1 MRALLGGAAGLL
13 GTRVP
18 VPGGPSWQRTSFS
31 GSAVSLSGGVS
42 AASGILIAALCAKSS
57 VREAALIAGVS
68 GAIAGY
74 IDDHRESTTA
84 KGLKGHIGMLKQGR
98 ITTGALKIGI
108 IGGGSAL
115 AALILTAADQNSS
128 RAGQAW
134 DWATRSTAIAGTA
147 NLINLLDLR
156 PGRAL
161 KASGLIAALL
171 APGSKEAR
179 PLLAGTAGTIAGTI
193 GDDLAGRTMLGDL
206 GANALG
212 AVLGA
217 ALAAHPSCA
226 VRTAGAAGAAGL
238 ILSSEKISFSAVI
251 EASPVLSAIDG
262 WGR

>member
-1 MRALLGGAAGLL
+1 MRTPLGGAAGLL

-18 VPGGPSWQRTSFS
+18 APGGPSWQRTSFS

-42 AASGILIAALCAKSS
+42 AASGIIAASLCAESS
-57 VREAALIAGVS
+57 VRSAALIAGGF

-84 KGLKGHIGMLKQGR
+84 KGLKGHFGMLKKGR
-98 ITTGALKIGI
+98 VTTGALKIGI
-108 IGGGSAL
+108 IGGGSAF
-115 AALILTAADQNSS
+115 AALILTAADQHSS
-128 RAGQAW
+128 RAGHAW
-134 DWATRSTAIAGTA
+134 DWVIRSAAIAGTA

-161 KASGLIAALL
+161 KASGFIAALL

-179 PLLAGTAGTIAGTI
+179 PLLAGTAGTITGTI
-193 GDDLAGRTMLGDL
+193 GEDLAGETMLGDL
-206 GANALG
+206 GANTLG
-212 AVLGA
+212 AVLGT
-217 ALAAHPSCA
+217 ALAAHPSRA
-226 VRTAGAAGAAGL
+226 VRTAGAAAAAGL
-238 ILSSEKISFSAVI
+238 ILASEKVSFTAVI